1 MLEYRKPAFPLFRS
15 RLPFLG
21 LLGAAGSGVLVSDSW
36 PDAWAGWGTLFLIGA
51 ICHLF
56 LGRTASTLA
65 TIFLFFGFW
74 HSYRIWDDEG
84 YQIAN
89 QLTGTPHLRMVT
101 ALVVSAPTKFRW
113 GSSTKQRFLAK
124 VTKIDERLSSFLVSM
139 EVAEQSIRYGDLIQV
154 CSRLDRPAPPL
165 NPGEFDY
172 ATYLRRKQVYLVLR
186 SLNRSEVTIVGR
198 GRGNVLIAF
207 VIRARQAIENVLI
220 RGLEDDTE
228 IGQIIQGIVV
238 GTRTEMSP
246 DLLDLLQR
254 TGTLHLFVVD
264 GLKVTF
270 FAGITWAFIRVLK
283 LKRRW
288 AALAVL
294 PVIIGYC
301 ILTGFSSSS
310 LRATLMACLV
320 FAGISI
326 ERPTILIN
334 TLAASGFLLLLTDS
348 QQLFQ
353 VGFQLSFVVVF
364 AIVIFVRPL
373 SHLLFRPFE
382 TDPFL
387 PHQLVDR
394 RQRSAQQ
401 VVRWVC
407 DLTSV
412 STVCWFASLPILI
425 LAFHRVSICGLV
437 ANVVAVPLGTW
448 ILLLGVMSLLIS
460 PVSSWASICINNANW
475 LLTKVFLWGIQVF
488 ALLPYNSVNVAFPPI
503 QSSFMITALSVGRGS
518 VFHLHSTSDDWLI
531 NTGTESKWRH
541 VTEPYLQANG
551 VNQLG
556 TIILTHDDLT
566 RGGGMAEAARR
577 FGCRRL
583 LIADNYQALAN
594 TPALQAVGLQEWPSD
609 GLLSSTSGIVV
620 SELGP
625 TAGARRSNGRK
636 IPAFL
641 CRLKNWR
648 ILIAPD
654 LTLETLQSLPLP
666 SVDVAFVSRI
676 DRNSVARL
684 GTKLTLQA
692 IVCERG
698 AGDTMGSKTDSS
710 QVPTFCLPID
720 GATMLSVRGDKL
732 ELRTF
737 RGAQLTL
744 TKRSR

>member
-1 MLEYRKPAFPLFRS
+1 MSQFRKPAFPLLRL

-21 LLGAAGSGVLVSDSW
+21 LLAAAGSGILASDSW
-36 PDAWAGWGTLFLIGA
+36 PKLWAGWAILFLIGTVCSLLLA
-51 ICHLF
+51 
-56 LGRTASTLA
+56 RTVSTLA
-65 TIFLFFGFW
+65 AVFLFFGFW
-74 HSYRIWDDEG
+74 HSYGIWSDEG

-101 ALVVSAPTKFRW
+101 ALVVSAPTNFRW
-113 GSSTKQRFLAK
+113 GTSTKQRFFAK
-124 VTKIDERLSSFLVSM
+124 VTEVDEHLSSFFVAM
-139 EVAEQSIRYGDLIQV
+139 EVGEQSIRYGDLIRV
-154 CSRLDRPAPPL
+154 RGRLDCPAPPL

-172 ATYLRRKQVYLVLR
+172 AAYLRRKHVYLALR
-186 SLNRSEVTIVGR
+186 SLNRSELTIAQR
-198 GRGNVLIAF
+198 DRGNALIAF
-207 VIRARQAIENVLI
+207 AIRARKAIENVLV
-220 RGLEDDTE
+220 RGLENEAE

-270 FAGITWAFIRVLK
+270 FAGITWAFIRVLQ
-283 LKRRW
+283 LNRRW

-294 PVIIGYC
+294 PVIVGYC
-301 ILTGFSSSS
+301 ILTGFSPSS

-334 TLAASGFLLLLTDS
+334 TLAASGFLLLLMDS

-353 VGFQLSFVVVF
+353 VGFQLSFVAVF

-373 SHLLFRPFE
+373 SHLLFQPFE
-382 TDPFL
+382 TDSFL
-387 PHQLVDR
+387 PHQLVGR
-394 RQRSAQQ
+394 TQRLAKQ

-407 DLTSV
+407 DLSSV

-448 ILLLGVMSLLIS
+448 ILLLGVTSLLIS

-475 LLTKVFLWGIQVF
+475 ALTKVFLWVIQVS
-488 ALLPYNSVNVAFPPI
+488 ALLPYDSVNVAFPPV
-503 QSSFMITALSVGRGS
+503 QSSFMITALSVGRAS
-518 VFHLHSTSDDWLI
+518 VFHLHSANDDWLI

-541 VTEPYLQANG
+541 VTEPFLQTRG
-551 VNQLG
+551 VNRLG
-556 TIILTHDDLT
+556 AIILTHDGLT
-566 RGGGMAEAARR
+566 RSGGVAEAARR
-577 FGCRRL
+577 FACSRL
-583 LIADNYQALAN
+583 LIADSSRTQADTTAV
-594 TPALQAVGLQEWPSD
+594 QAGALQEWPDNGS
-609 GLLSSTSGIVV
+609 LRSSSGMVV
-620 SELGP
+620 SELRP
-625 TAGARRSNGRK
+625 AAGARRPKGRK
-636 IPAFL
+636 FLAFL
-641 CRLKNWR
+641 CGFDNWR

-654 LTLETLQSLPLP
+654 LTLEALQGLAVPP
-666 SVDVAFVSRI
+666 VDVAFVSKI
-676 DRNSVARL
+676 DRNSIVQL
-684 GTKLTLQA
+684 SEKLAVRA
-692 IVCERG
+692 IICERS
-698 AGDTMGSKTDSS
+698 ARDTKEANKDVS
-710 QVPTFCLPID
+710 QVPIFCLAVD
-720 GATMLSVRGDKL
+720 GAAMLSARGDKL

-744 TKRSR
+744 ASRSR